1 MNRRAS
7 SRRGR
12 EEGSA
17 AVEAAFVLPLLM
29 LFVIGCIEF
38 GRVLWTYHTML
49 LAVEEGGR
57 YAMVY
62 GASPTLLTAASCPNV
77 GTVNLANCTAARANT
92 YLANYH
98 GTGITATATAD
109 ASTPPNMTV
118 SATYT
123 FNFVTPL
130 LRSYGPINLSSRVIV
145 PSL

>member
-1 MNRRAS
+1 MKRFAR

-17 AVEAAFVLPLLM
+17 AVEAAFALPVLM
-29 LFVIGCIEF
+29 LFVIGSIEF

-62 GASPTLLTAASCPNV
+62 GASPSLLTASSCPNV
-77 GTVNLANCTAARANT
+77 GTVNLVNCTNARANT
-92 YLANYH
+92 YLANYG
-98 GTGITATATAD
+98 GTGITVSSSED
-109 ASTPPNMTV
+109 ASSPPNMTI

-123 FNFVTPL
+123 FNFVTPI
-130 LRSYGPINLSSRVIV
+130 LRSYGPINLRSQVIV
-145 PSL
+145 PTL

>member
-29 LFVIGCIEF
+29 LFVIGSIEF

-57 YAMVY
+57 YAMIY
-62 GASPTLLTAASCPNV
+62 GASPTLLSSACPNV
-77 GTVNLANCTAARANT
+77 NPVTLANCAAARANT

-109 ASTPPNMTV
+109 ASTPANITI
-118 SATYT
+118 SANYT

>member
-1 MNRRAS
+1 MSRLAR

-17 AVEAAFVLPLLM
+17 AVEAAFVLPVLI

-38 GRVLWTYHTML
+38 GRVLWTYHTMV

-62 GASPTLLTAASCPNV
+62 GASPTLLTSASCPNATPV
-77 GTVNLANCTAARANT
+77 DLKHCTKARAQT
-92 YLANYH
+92 YLTNYLS
-98 GTGITATATAD
+98 TAQAD
-109 ASTPPNMTV
+109 ASEDTSSPANMTV

-123 FNFVTPL
+123 YNFITPL
-130 LRSYGPINLSSRVIV
+130 LQSFGPINLSSQVIV
-145 PSL
+145 PTL